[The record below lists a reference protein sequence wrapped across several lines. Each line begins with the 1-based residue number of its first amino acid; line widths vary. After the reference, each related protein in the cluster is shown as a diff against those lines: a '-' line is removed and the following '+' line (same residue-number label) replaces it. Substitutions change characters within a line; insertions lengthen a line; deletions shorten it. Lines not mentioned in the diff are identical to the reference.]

1 MSVVVAV
8 RVRPFNAREI
18 ELNTKLCVQ
27 MQDNTTVLVDEDG
40 SERTF
45 TFDYSFWSHDGFETA
60 DDGMYQRTSSK
71 YADQLSVYNTVGK
84 QVLQNALDGYHCCLF
99 AYGQTGSGKSYS
111 MIGYGPNRGIVPIIS
126 EEIFNIVKS
135 QTCKT
140 KWFEVNVSM
149 LEIYNEKIQDLLIP
163 VNKRQVGGLKTRESK
178 AIGVYVEGLS
188 KHPVM
193 SYDAIEAMMA
203 EGNRNRTIAS
213 TQMNASSSRAHT
225 IITIEFKQL
234 EIINGNKTERFSCIN
249 LVDLAG
255 SEKVAKTGAVGDR
268 LKEGCSINKSLSVL
282 GLVIS
287 TLADKAMGKNKGGVV
302 PYRDSSLT
310 RILQNALGGNSKTL
324 MICAL
329 SPSNNNYEE
338 TLSTL
343 RYADQAKKIKC
354 NAVINESET
363 DKKIRELQSE
373 NEELKTLL
381 MKLQK
386 GEMPI
391 TSFLKGQDK
400 QEDDYINERTA
411 KENDERAMEMER
423 RIKELEES
431 LKANAMVMEEYEK
444 TFEEK
449 LKEEK
454 ENETAVEK
462 HNFDVPH
469 LTNLNEDPFLSGQ
482 IYHNLEQI
490 NCLYI
495 GRKNGDP
502 TPHVILH
509 GIGIQRNHARIEREG
524 DDFFLIPASEEASK
538 YLYLNGELVSEKEKL
553 YPLDRITF
561 GVSSIFLFKNPKSA
575 DSPRGFFDEN
585 DIDWEKCQI
594 EVTKKNTAFNMFV
607 DPEEEKKRKERY
619 EQIEAECE
627 RIKKQHEDDI
637 KNLQKEHEDRVDQM
651 KKESMMTSIDYNKEE
666 LIQLEIQKFEEF
678 KEEFEQTYA
687 KQINLEKAKKDKIN
701 EEFMED
707 FKEKDKARL
716 ENKMAKINPNVIEVN
731 LIAQEL
737 KRNISFKLHIS
748 YFYIDMDNIN
758 NYEKHHK
765 KYRIKIKIENHEL
778 GYCYYWDLN
787 KFSTRYFLIKELLDE
802 YHITNKIP
810 DVTQDKDPFWDP
822 PEHLRVGEGYL
833 KLMSLAYLM
842 DNPNELVIVGDE
854 GEAGLLEVDIIPAN
868 ENGDP
873 LEEDDP
879 IFDDFIDDPNDLLNK
894 RVDFLVKIG

>member
-8 RVRPFNAREI
+8 RVRPFNVREI
-18 ELNTKLCVQ
+18 ELNTKLCIN
-27 MQDNTTVLVDEDG
+27 MQGNSTKLSDDYGT
-40 SERTF
+40 ERTF
-45 TFDYSFWSHDGFETA
+45 TFDYSFWSHDGFDISE
-60 DDGMYQRTSSK
+60 DGSYIKKTDK
-71 YADQLSVYNTVGK
+71 YADQAHVYSTVGK

-135 QTCKT
+135 QTSKM

-163 VNKRQVGGLKTRESK
+163 VNKRPAGGLKTRESK
-178 AIGVYVEGLS
+178 AIGVYVENIT

-193 SYDAIEAMMA
+193 SYDSIEAMMA

-234 EIINGNKTERFSCIN
+234 EIINGKKTERFSCIN

-255 SEKVAKTGAVGDR
+255 SEKVAKSGAVGDR

-287 TLADKAMGKNKGGVV
+287 TLADKATGKNKTAIV

-324 MICAL
+324 MICAI

-354 NAVINESET
+354 HAIINESET
-363 DKKIRELQSE
+363 DKKIRELQKE
-373 NEELKTLL
+373 NEDLKNLL
-381 MKLQK
+381 LNLQK
-386 GEMPI
+386 GD
-391 TSFLKGQDK
+391 TSNLTMMKDDGQISSKPMADNNDRAS
-400 QEDDYINERTA
+400 ELER
-411 KENDERAMEMER
+411 K
-423 RIKELEES
+423 IKELEEN
-431 LKANAMVMEEYEK
+431 LKANAMIVEEYEK

-454 ENETAVEK
+454 EHETKAETRNV
-462 HNFDVPH
+462 DAPH
-469 LTNLNEDPFLSGQ
+469 MINLNEDPFLSGQ
-482 IYHNLEQI
+482 IYHNLDQL

-502 TPHVILH
+502 SPHVILH

-524 DDFFLIPASEEASK
+524 SDFYLIPASEEASK
-538 YLYLNGELVSEKEKL
+538 YLYLNGELVYEKEKL

-561 GVSSIFLFKNPKSA
+561 GVSSIFLFKNPKSNE
-575 DSPRGFFDEN
+575 SPRGFFDEN
-585 DIDWEKCQI
+585 EIDWEKCQV
-594 EVTKKNTAFNMFV
+594 EVTKKNTAFNMFI

-619 EQIEAECE
+619 EQIETECE
-627 RIKKQHEDDI
+627 RIKRQHEDDI
-637 KNLQKEHEDRVDQM
+637 KKLQKEHEERVEQM

-666 LIQLEIQKFEEF
+666 LIQMEIQKFEEF
-678 KEEFEQTYA
+678 KDEFEHTYT
-687 KQINLEKAKKDKIN
+687 KQINLEKAKKDKVN

-707 FKEKDKARL
+707 FKNKDKARL

-748 YFYIDMDNIN
+748 YFYIDMDNVN
-758 NYEKHHK
+758 TYEKHHK
-765 KYRIKIKIENHEL
+765 KYRIKIKVENHEL

-810 DVTQDKDPFWDP
+810 NVSQDKDPFWDP

-854 GEAGLLEVDIIPAN
+854 GEAGLLEVDIVPAN
-868 ENGDP
+868 ENGEP

-879 IFDDFIDDPNDLLNK
+879 IFDEFIDDPNDLIGK